1 MVLASRVVRHT
12 QGKGITLPLFTEAQA
27 ACDVVPL
34 HESRALIVAHHYT
47 HSFPR
52 RWTRSYRVEDA
63 LVVFCY
69 SANPWLEKYLF
80 DESVGLL
87 ELARL
92 YAPDGHRPNLLTHA
106 ISVAI
111 KQLQKDVPKCEAVI
125 SFADPLYG
133 HHGGVYQA
141 ASWLYLG
148 RSINP
153 TAYQGPDGQIMAR
166 RSFHDGQGAYRPEGF
181 VKVQTPAKYRYGK
194 LLTRR
199 AKTMLRLSA
208 LPYPKSEEVASVR
221 VMGE

>member
-1 MVLASRVVRHT
+1 VVITSRIVKRN
-12 QGKGITLPLFTEAQA
+12 QKGITLPLFTEAVA
-27 ACDVVPL
+27 GVEVVPL
-34 HESRALIVAHHYT
+34 HEARALIVANHYT

-52 RWTRSYRVEDA
+52 RWTRSYRIEDA

-69 SANPWLEKYLF
+69 SANPWVEKFLF
-80 DESVGLL
+80 GESVGLL

-106 ISVAI
+106 ISVALR
-111 KQLQKDVPKCEAVI
+111 QLQKDVHGKCEAVI
-125 SFADPLYG
+125 SYADPLHG

-153 TAYQGPDGQIMAR
+153 TAYRSTDGQIMAR

-181 VKVQTPAKYRYGK
+181 VKVQTPAKYRYARMLSK
-194 LLTRR
+194 R
-199 AKTMLRLSA
+199 ANSLLRLQP
-208 LPYPKSEEVASVR
+208 LPYPKTEETGTVR
-221 VMGE
+221 VMGQ